1 MIVKNTYSSIYAGS
15 KCQRTQLEYA
25 GLRNK
30 NRGRD
35 IDKRPFD
42 ARTMGREKSLLDTP
56 KDVNADYSTKN
67 YIGNRQKCSGH
78 RRCWIE

>member
-1 MIVKNTYSSIYAGS
+1 MIVWNTYSSIYAGS

-42 ARTMGREKSLLDTP
+42 ARIMGRENSLLDTP
-56 KDVNADYSTKN
+56 KDVNLDYSTKKS
-67 YIGNRQKCSGH
+67 YKNRQQY
-78 RRCWIE
+78 E